1 MSFSLTYGL
10 KRRFLRLFLLARVA
24 AKEIFCAQKRTR
36 PEKRVLVLR
45 PSSFVL
51 DGTDATRRDA
61 TRRDDPTNATPATH
75 GDARD
80 EDGRISVL
88 LFPQTARGRFCLVRR
103 LRASTTPARRRREK
117 RRGAARFSV
126 RFLRPTKEIFQ
137 TTFTRLIGFG
147 GLQYIEHTADLDECP
162 SRSRD
167 LRLEDCVTVSR
178 FFYKR
183 AHAGPIRVR
192 FKPSSRVVSEWVG
205 GGVFPR
211 GDESSDMWTHWTDW
225 TDRPR
230 DAN

>member
-1 MSFSLTYGL
+1 M
-10 KRRFLRLFLLARVA
+10 RFLRLFLLARVA
-24 AKEIFCAQKRTR
+24 AKEIFLRAKANPSRKKG
-36 PEKRVLVLR
+36 PGPSSFVLR
-45 PSSFVL
+45 PSSS
-51 DGTDATRRDA
+51 TERMRRDA

-192 FKPSSRVVSEWVG
+192 FKPSSRVVSERAG
-205 GGVFPR
+205 GWRSLPSG
-211 GDESSDMWTHWTDW
+211 
-225 TDRPR
+225 
-230 DAN
+230 

>member
-1 MSFSLTYGL
+1 VSFSLTYGL

-24 AKEIFCAQKRTR
+24 AKEIFLRAKANPSRKKG
-36 PEKRVLVLR
+36 PGPSSFVLR
-45 PSSFVL
+45 PSSS
-51 DGTDATRRDA
+51 TERMRRDA

-192 FKPSSRVVSEWVG
+192 FKPSSRVVSERVG
-205 GGVFPR
+205 GWRSLPSG
-211 GDESSDMWTHWTDW
+211 
-225 TDRPR
+225 
-230 DAN
+230 

>member
-1 MSFSLTYGL
+1 MKETTGCVFFPHLWVKKTL
-10 KRRFLRLFLLARVA
+10 FTTFPARTRRRKRDFLR
-24 AKEIFCAQKRTR
+24 AKANPSRKKG
-36 PEKRVLVLR
+36 PG

-51 DGTDATRRDA
+51 RPRRNGCDE

-183 AHAGPIRVR
+183 AHAGPIPNRLFGFVLSLR
-192 FKPSSRVVSEWVG
+192 
-205 GGVFPR
+205 
-211 GDESSDMWTHWTDW
+211 
-225 TDRPR
+225 
-230 DAN
+230 A

>member
-1 MSFSLTYGL
+1 M
-10 KRRFLRLFLLARVA
+10 
-24 AKEIFCAQKRTR
+24 
-36 PEKRVLVLR
+36 
-45 PSSFVL
+45 
-51 DGTDATRRDA
+51 RRDA

-192 FKPSSRVVSEWVG
+192 FKPSSRVVSEWVE
-205 GGVFPR
+205 
-211 GDESSDMWTHWTDW
+211 ESSLGVTNRRTCGLTGLTGL
-225 TDRPR
+225 TDRETR
-230 DAN
+230 IELI